1 MNKAFK
7 IYSKVQLSRAVCLA
21 SRFFPTYNLVISLHH
36 NNNRMFA
43 RGAGRS
49 WNAAACG
56 GRIALRN

>member
-49 WNAAACG
+49 
-56 GRIALRN
+56 